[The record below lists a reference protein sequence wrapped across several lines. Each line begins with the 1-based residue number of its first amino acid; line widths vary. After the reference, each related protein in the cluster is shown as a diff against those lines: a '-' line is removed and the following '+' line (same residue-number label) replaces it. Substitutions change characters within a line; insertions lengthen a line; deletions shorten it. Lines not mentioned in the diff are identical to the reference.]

1 MLEQTWKQQ
10 AADVIA
16 NLHLPAYHAIP
27 DVGLFLEQVTQ
38 YINSYLSPIDGA
50 AITGSMI
57 SNYVKRG
64 LIASPVKKQ
73 YNREQIAQ
81 LFFISAAKSVLSLE
95 ELQTILRV
103 QQRTYPAGVA
113 YDYFCQELENV
124 LQYVFGVKDTL
135 DTVGVEHSEEKTLLR
150 NTIIA
155 AAHRAYLAACL
166 TYHRAQENNNAT

>member
-1 MLEQTWKQQ
+1 MKLNWKHRS
-10 AADVIA
+10 AEVIA
-16 NLHLPAYHAIP
+16 QLHLPAYHAIP

-38 YINSYLSPIDGA
+38 YINSYLAPMEGA

-103 QQRTYPAGVA
+103 QQRSYPSNVA
-113 YDYFCQELENV
+113 YDYFCAELENV

-166 TYHRAQENNNAT
+166 SYHRTQEQHDAT